1 MADYRLTR
9 LAEADVLGI
18 WSYIARDNLEAA
30 DRMIDRFTEAYEL
43 LARNPNS
50 GERVDQYRTG
60 LRAWTVGRYVVYFRN
75 TGAGIEVYRV
85 LHSAQ
90 RHDDLF

>member
-1 MADYRLTR
+1 
-9 LAEADVLGI
+9 LAETDVLDI

-50 GERVDQYRTG
+50 GERMDQ
-60 LRAWTVGRYVVYFRN
+60 
-75 TGAGIEVYRV
+75 
-85 LHSAQ
+85 
-90 RHDDLF
+90 